1 MKTTK
6 EILEELLNE
15 SRQIEK
21 FINTHAL
28 GYSLHDA
35 NLRELYAAHHF
46 YISLERHSA
55 VILLTAEQLRG
66 PALTLIRPMFESWI
80 KGTWIR
86 SVASD
91 DQIEDV
97 TKSSKFWI
105 EKSMRIW
112 DLINEVRK
120 QEDFIGE
127 WMKGLWASLDQ
138 YLNDCVHSNNQYL
151 NLYLNKHAQTL
162 GSQIRED
169 LMAVMLDLTNTVA
182 LWAARQ
188 MRELHTQDQRLLN
201 PLTAK
206 LNEYLNYSTELLEPI
221 RLQITEEL
229 SKKIMGQNSN

>member
-1 MKTTK
+1 MKTTS
-6 EILEELLNE
+6 EILEELVIE

-21 FINTHAL
+21 FINVHAL
-28 GYSLHDA
+28 GYSFREA

-46 YISLERHSA
+46 YVSLERHSA
-55 VILLTAEQLRG
+55 IILLIAEQLRG

-91 DQIEDV
+91 DQIKDV
-97 TKSSKFWI
+97 TTSSKFWI
-105 EKSMRIW
+105 EKSMMTW

-120 QEDFIGE
+120 QENFIGE
-127 WMKGLWASLDQ
+127 WMKDLWASLDQ

-188 MRELHTQDQRLLN
+188 MRELQTQDQRLLN
-201 PLTAK
+201 PLTTK
-206 LNEYLNYSTELLEPI
+206 LNEYLNYSTELLEPV
-221 RLQITEEL
+221 RLQIAEEL
-229 SKKIMGQNSN
+229 SQNVMGRN